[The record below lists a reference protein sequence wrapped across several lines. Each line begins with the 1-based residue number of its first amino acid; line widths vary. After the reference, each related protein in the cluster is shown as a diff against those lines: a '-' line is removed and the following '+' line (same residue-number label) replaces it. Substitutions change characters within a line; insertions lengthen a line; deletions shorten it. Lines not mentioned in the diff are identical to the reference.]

1 MIWHNLFTFRKQQ
14 NDSLIIR
21 QMRTYRMLQVYFI
34 RFNACFGTLLFGSH
48 HLFLYIMFV
57 MTSYLLFQGHD
68 DAALVALR
76 IALLF
81 IVLIIE
87 WCETHY
93 TDTTAECQEFIHMV
107 NAKTRIKRSSQH
119 LPLIRLELGA
129 GLFYGD
135 LQFFLTFLD
144 QAVNHLISMLLTF

>member
-1 MIWHNLFTFRKQQ
+1 
-14 NDSLIIR
+14 
-21 QMRTYRMLQVYFI
+21 MLQVYYI
-34 RFNACFGTLLFGSH
+34 RFNACFGTLLPGSH
-48 HLFLYIMFV
+48 HFFLYIVFV
-57 MTSYLLFQGHD
+57 MTSYLLFQRND
-68 DAALVALR
+68 DAALLALR

-93 TDTTAECQEFIHMV
+93 TDTTAECQEFLYMV
-107 NAKTRIKRSSQH
+107 KATMRVKRSSH
-119 LPLIRLELGA
+119 FLPLIRLELGG